1 MTDNMRQHLRTFFY
15 FLLLMHS
22 SQSQECHTRAITLAH
37 GEKKKS
43 SFQQKVLNDLS
54 QHEIVPKKYEHLL
67 SWTMLLKFLKWQKTS
82 WNVDNFYLSCTVYT
96 HIHIC
101 FTFWRTFSLSKKNW
115 NANIAISPFQ
125 FQEVCSSGCLFCLFY
140 VRHLTPLMSYR
151 VITCHFLMLLF
162 TVVI

>member
-1 MTDNMRQHLRTFFY
+1 MTDNIRQHLRA
-15 FLLLMHS
+15 FLFSFIDALIPV
-22 SQSQECHTRAITLAH
+22 TRVSYQGDNFGTW
-37 GEKKKS
+37 GKKKS